1 MQSNEPWL
9 VYSELNFPE
18 HVTHINIFPA
28 NSEQQQQHQQQKQPP
43 FPPQKYWKQ
52 QNQTAL
58 QYVTATV
65 FQATILVHLALSTK
79 VTAPT
84 STQFKA
90 TTKTLTF

>member
-28 NSEQQQQHQQQKQPP
+28 NSEQQQQHQQQLQWYYKQPP

-58 QYVTATV
+58 CHSNSISSNNTR
-65 FQATILVHLALSTK
+65 
-79 VTAPT
+79 
-84 STQFKA
+84 
-90 TTKTLTF
+90 TFGIIN